1 MNSGFFKFLASRLT
15 QACLCLAACL
25 FLLTPAHA
33 KRTALVIGNDNYTTV
48 SKLQKAGNDATA
60 MARELRAAGFAVQL
74 HKDLNYRGMVKAVET
89 FANNTASATLPSV
102 LPSNFSIS
110 F

>member
-1 MNSGFFKFLASRLT
+1 MSFKLVRSFTSQLGRV
-15 QACLCLAACL
+15 CLCLAACL
-25 FLLTPAHA
+25 LFLTPAHA

-60 MARELRAAGFAVQL
+60 MARELRAAGFVVQL